1 MRLKGKWFLATSAA
15 LRYFDEAR
23 TTDCHAN
30 GAEGACLNRFLRTM
44 VKYYPYFAVSLGI
57 LSIFFSIIALLTKA
71 GLQYHFAYFSG
82 RINLTLGD
90 PFVNTVVWIIFLLGF
105 CAYPLVVKE
114 ARSSRP
120 VVLSHGV
127 ILLFIVS
134 LPVWPEM
141 SPLLALA
148 NIAAFLIAFREYPR
162 RLSIPRGQVIALS
175 LATLFSFG
183 ILVELLALYAW
194 STSPFAALRA
204 YSTAKGALFSLARL
218 DLGFFFVAYSLVVW
232 LILLL
237 MASPVIIEAIL
248 LLKRRATLAYPLSM
262 PDMRL
267 RTAYVVLGLV
277 CTCALSAIVAAL
289 PYSLSSYPVGID
301 VHWYYGVLNALTT
314 GAPLSILGDGWKAHM
329 ELHIVFV
336 MLAYSIQSAAQLS
349 AREAVM
355 SAAMVTSTLF
365 ALGSFLIAREAGTGD
380 LGSLAA
386 GFFAGVSPQAL
397 VGTLASIFGSWLAMA
412 EMMFFFALLLRAV
425 KTRSKRSLVVS
436 LAAALLVM
444 VTHPWTYPIL
454 LLILTVYVVLS
465 ALQNRSWE
473 FLRRSAGLKILLAS
487 VLAGFVAFALAQGSL
502 VFDLVMAVGQ
512 TGGLLA
518 NVPPWRSPDV
528 FLHDVQVALLNYSTQ
543 GFYSNWIMLS
553 LGIVGVFGLANT
565 EKETRAIFVS
575 WILGPSLLFLFLGSE
590 IQWRLLY
597 LIPYNILAAI
607 GVVTLFGLLERA
619 IPISRSRRNLMMVRV
634 VELGFV
640 VLLMLLFLNNAAR
653 SMALTATQV
662 VQ

>member
-1 MRLKGKWFLATSAA
+1 
-15 LRYFDEAR
+15 
-23 TTDCHAN
+23 
-30 GAEGACLNRFLRTM
+30 M

-71 GLQYHFAYFSG
+71 GLQYPFAYFSG

-90 PFVNTVVWIIFLLGF
+90 PFVNMVVWIISLLGF

-120 VVLSHGV
+120 VVFSHGM

-134 LPVWPEM
+134 LPVWPET
-141 SPLLALA
+141 SSLLALA
-148 NIAAFLIAFREYPR
+148 NIAAFMIAFREYPR

-237 MASPVIIEAIL
+237 MASPVIIEAAIL
-248 LLKRRATLAYPLSM
+248 LLKRRATLAYHLSM

-267 RTAYVVLGLV
+267 RTAYIELGLV

-289 PYSLSSYPVGID
+289 PYYLSSYPVGID
-301 VHWYYGVLNALTT
+301 VHWYYGVLDALTT
-314 GAPLSILGDGWKAHM
+314 GAPLSILGEGWKAHM

-336 MLAYSIQSAAQLS
+336 MLAYSIQSTAQLS
-349 AREAVM
+349 VREAVM
-355 SAAMVTSTLF
+355 SAAMVTSILF

-386 GFFAGVSPQAL
+386 GLFAGVSPQAL

-412 EMMFFFALLLRAV
+412 EMMFFFAFLVRAIR
-425 KTRSKRSLVVS
+425 TRSRRSLVVS
-436 LAAALLVM
+436 FAVALLLM

-454 LLILTVYVVLS
+454 LLILTICAVLS

-473 FLRRSAGLKILLAS
+473 FLRRSAGLKILSAS

-502 VFDLVMAVGQ
+502 VFDLVVAVGH

-653 SMALTATQV
+653 SMALIATQV
-662 VQ
+662 VT

>member
-1 MRLKGKWFLATSAA
+1 
-15 LRYFDEAR
+15 
-23 TTDCHAN
+23 
-30 GAEGACLNRFLRTM
+30 M
-44 VKYYPYFAVSLGI
+44 VKYYPYFALSLGI
-57 LSIFFSIIALLTKA
+57 LSIFFSITALLTKA

-82 RINLTLGD
+82 RVDLTLGD
-90 PFVNTVVWIIFLLGF
+90 PFVNMVVWIISLLGF

-120 VVLSHGV
+120 VVLSHGM

-134 LPVWPEM
+134 LSVWPET

-148 NIAAFLIAFREYPR
+148 NIAAFLIVFREYPR
-162 RLSIPRGQVIALS
+162 RLSIPRAQVIALS

-183 ILVELLALYAW
+183 ILVELFALYAW
-194 STSPFAALRA
+194 STSPFAVLRA
-204 YSTAKGALFSLARL
+204 YSTAKGVLFGLARL
-218 DLGFFFVAYSLVVW
+218 DLGFFFAAYSLAVW

-237 MASPVIIEAIL
+237 MALPVIIEAAIL
-248 LLKRRATLAYPLSM
+248 LLKRRATLPYHLNVPT
-262 PDMRL
+262 MRL
-267 RTAYVVLGLV
+267 RTAHVLLGLV
-277 CTCALSAIVAAL
+277 CTCVLSAMVAAL
-289 PYSLSSYPVGID
+289 PYFLSSYPVGID
-301 VHWYYGVLNALTT
+301 VHWYYGVLDALRT
-314 GAPLSILGDGWKAHM
+314 GAPLSILGEGWKAHM
-329 ELHIVFV
+329 ELHVVFV
-336 MLAYSIQSAAQLS
+336 MLAYLIQLTAQLS
-349 AREAVM
+349 VREAVM
-355 SAAMVTSTLF
+355 SAAVVTSILL
-365 ALGSFLIAREAGTGD
+365 ALGSFLIAREAGMGD

-386 GFFAGVSPQAL
+386 AFFAGVSPQAL

-412 EMMFFFALLLRAV
+412 EMMFFFAFLVRAIR
-425 KTRSKRSLVVS
+425 TRSRSSLVVS
-436 LAAALLVM
+436 FGVALLLM

-454 LLILTVYVVLS
+454 LLILAVYVVLS
-465 ALQNRSWE
+465 AMQNRSWG

-553 LGIVGVFGLANT
+553 LGIVGVFGLAST
-565 EKETRAIFVS
+565 EKESRAIFVS

-597 LIPYNILAAI
+597 LIPYNILAAM

-619 IPISRSRRNLMMVRV
+619 IPISRSCRNLVMVRV
-634 VELGFV
+634 VELCFI

-653 SMALTATQV
+653 SMALIATQV
-662 VQ
+662 VL